1 MVFLL
6 KNFPIFF
13 NFQSVLRMPGNGL
26 MTVVVAGTTTT
37 LTTTQPSMQRTEMA
51 IRGSGK
57 RWSSTKFFET
67 FSSKIPLNP
76 FRELKVWILEL
87 KNEYF
92 VVFFVILGTN

>member
-1 MVFLL
+1 
-6 KNFPIFF
+6 
-13 NFQSVLRMPGNGL
+13 
-26 MTVVVAGTTTT
+26 
-37 LTTTQPSMQRTEMA
+37 MQRTEMA

-76 FRELKVWILEL
+76 LRELKVWILEL

-92 VVFFVILGTN
+92 LVFFVILGTN